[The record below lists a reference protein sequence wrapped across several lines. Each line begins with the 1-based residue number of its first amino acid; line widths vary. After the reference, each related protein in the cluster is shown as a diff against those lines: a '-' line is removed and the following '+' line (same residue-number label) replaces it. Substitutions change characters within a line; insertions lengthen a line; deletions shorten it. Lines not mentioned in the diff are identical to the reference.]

1 MRRCLRGR
9 RVTRRQRRCIGCSD
23 AAEALGE
30 AASPYTHTAM
40 AGGASST
47 EAMAAG
53 QAICDTAAATP
64 QRALSRMRPSAATG
78 GKGERQRTG
87 GGGEYDDAASVAPN
101 ARAAG
106 SGGMGEAAAASADAG
121 EAVDEVIDG
130 LWPIRAGRKRT
141 SDGVGCTSVGE
152 MVDDAIDGLPTTGA
166 GRKRQRDVMGGED
179 GRQGTGDGAQG
190 GSAGGAGSA
199 TGEATTHRIS
209 VVPREEHLGEGEE
222 ECVVSQDRHTR
233 RRKRRAR
240 CPKPAARPIQRAGSH
255 SPRRVNNVRPRHYS
269 PRGVC
274 VGIVGILS
282 GLSGCRACCVC
293 VRAAGYTRRVALACR
308 ETHVWFKLIDG
319 FTSSRWSGRRFRV
332 AFAFACCL
340 VCVVRGCTSVC
351 AQCAR
356 RDAL

>member
-190 GSAGGAGSA
+190 GSAGGAGYYASY
-199 TGEATTHRIS
+199 IS
-209 VVPREEHLGEGEE
+209 GPTRGTLG
-222 ECVVSQDRHTR
+222 
-233 RRKRRAR
+233 
-240 CPKPAARPIQRAGSH
+240 
-255 SPRRVNNVRPRHYS
+255 
-269 PRGVC
+269 
-274 VGIVGILS
+274 
-282 GLSGCRACCVC
+282 
-293 VRAAGYTRRVALACR
+293 
-308 ETHVWFKLIDG
+308 
-319 FTSSRWSGRRFRV
+319 
-332 AFAFACCL
+332 
-340 VCVVRGCTSVC
+340 
-351 AQCAR
+351 
-356 RDAL
+356 